1 MSATRSAAHGHPLGT
16 HRSLDG
22 PGVLPQGAKRLDPS
36 LPIRDNEI
44 LVAVER
50 LNVDA
55 ASFVEFEK
63 LAKAQGV
70 SVDAMILATVQD
82 LGKLQNPVTGSG
94 GMLIGTVREVGAGLR
109 GRVALA
115 DGTRIATLVSLT
127 LTPLY
132 LEAIE
137 SIDPKTHQVRA
148 RGHAI
153 LFEKSLWA
161 PLPEDLPEAL
171 ALAVFDVAGAPAA
184 VDRLVGDEDDVLVLG
199 CGKAG
204 LLSLARARRR
214 KARLLAV
221 DVSEDAMDVVRRL
234 GLADEFAVV
243 DAGSA
248 LAVEEAVSRWTEGR
262 MASKVFN
269 FASGPGTEAASILAA
284 REGGTI
290 LFFGMAT
297 SFSRAALTAEGVGR
311 DVEMRIGSGYLPGW
325 TGVALETLRGHPGLR
340 AYLKARYA

>member
-1 MSATRSAAHGHPLGT
+1 MASMPAHPLGT

-22 PGVLPQGAKRLDPS
+22 PGVLPQGAGRLDPS

-55 ASFVEFEK
+55 ASFVEFTK
-63 LAKAQGV
+63 LAEAKGV
-70 SVDAMILATVQD
+70 GVDTMILDTTRD

-94 GMLIGTVREVGAGLR
+94 GMLIGTVREIGASLRSGLD
-109 GRVALA
+109 LA
-115 DGTRIATLVSLT
+115 EGTRIATLVSLT

-137 SIDPKTHQVRA
+137 SVDSKTHQVRA

-161 PLPEDLPEAL
+161 PLPPDLPEPL

-184 VDRLVGDEDDVLVLG
+184 VDRLVDDQDEVLVLG
-199 CGKAG
+199 CGMAG
-204 LLSLARARRR
+204 LMSLARARRQA
-214 KARLLAV
+214 ARVFAV
-221 DVSEDAMDVVRRL
+221 DVDEDAVSTVLRL
-234 GLADEFAVV
+234 GLADEAAAL
-243 DAGSA
+243 DAGDA
-248 LAVEEAVSRWTEGR
+248 LAVEAAVASWTAGR
-262 MASKVFN
+262 LASKVFN

-297 SFSRAALTAEGVGR
+297 SFSRAALTAEGVAK

-325 TGVALETLRGHPGLR
+325 TEIALETLRGHPGLR
-340 AYLKARYA
+340 RHLEARYA